1 MPMQHARFWTK
12 RVVAA
17 AFLVLALT
25 TPTPTTRAQEFE
37 VDLALVLAVDC
48 SFSVD
53 FREFALQMKGL
64 GAAFR
69 KPEVKRAIALGN
81 LQRIAVSVVQW
92 SDESNQVV
100 AMPWTILETEED
112 GDLFGET
119 LAGMPRKLAEGGTS
133 ISSALLYSAA
143 HLSRAPRAQR
153 LVIDVSS
160 DGRNNVGVPVNA
172 VRDRLVAQGITINAL
187 TILNEWPTLDVYFQ
201 NQVVGGEGHF
211 VIPANDYQAY
221 ADAIYRKLLREITG
235 PGFPELGE
243 NASRLTAFCGRHK
256 RMEVSPYGNPM
267 QSFTLSRLPE
277 IIFGAGRIADL
288 AGKVEGLAG
297 KGAAVLVVADPM
309 LTTLGITGRALES
322 LKAAGLEAQV
332 FDGLKGEP
340 KAADIDAAAGIA
352 RAMKAKAIVG
362 LGGGSALDTAKLVAA
377 CAASGLAAQSYQL
390 CETPLPKNILPIIA
404 VPTTAGTGSEVT
416 RVSVFANAAKGEG
429 LGLGRRTET
438 PGGHPRSRTHRGRAA
453 PHHRGHRA

>member
-1 MPMQHARFWTK
+1 MQHASFWKK

-17 AFLVLALT
+17 ALLLLALA
-25 TPTPTTRAQEFE
+25 TPSPVTRAQDAE

-53 FREFALQMKGL
+53 FREFALQMRGL
-64 GAAFR
+64 GEAFR
-69 KPEVKRAIALGN
+69 KPEIKRAIAMGN

-100 AMPWTILETEED
+100 AMPWTILESEED

-119 LAGMPRKLAEGGTS
+119 LAAMPRKLAEGGTS

-143 HLSRAPRAQR
+143 HLSKAPRALR

-211 VIPANDYQAY
+211 VIPANDYGAY

-235 PGFPELGE
+235 PGI
-243 NASRLTAFCGRHK
+243 S
-256 RMEVSPYGNPM
+256 
-267 QSFTLSRLPE
+267 
-277 IIFGAGRIADL
+277 
-288 AGKVEGLAG
+288 
-297 KGAAVLVVADPM
+297 
-309 LTTLGITGRALES
+309 
-322 LKAAGLEAQV
+322 
-332 FDGLKGEP
+332 
-340 KAADIDAAAGIA
+340 
-352 RAMKAKAIVG
+352 
-362 LGGGSALDTAKLVAA
+362 
-377 CAASGLAAQSYQL
+377 
-390 CETPLPKNILPIIA
+390 
-404 VPTTAGTGSEVT
+404 
-416 RVSVFANAAKGEG
+416 
-429 LGLGRRTET
+429 
-438 PGGHPRSRTHRGRAA
+438 
-453 PHHRGHRA
+453 

>member
-1 MPMQHARFWTK
+1 MQHASFWRK

-17 AFLVLALT
+17 AFLLCALT
-25 TPTPTTRAQEFE
+25 MPTPTTRAQELE

-64 GAAFR
+64 GQAFR
-69 KPEVKRAIALGN
+69 KPEIKRAIALGN

-119 LAGMPRKLAEGGTS
+119 LMGMPRKLAEGGTS

-143 HLSRAPRAQR
+143 LLSRAPRAQR

-187 TILNEWPTLDVYFQ
+187 TILNEWPTLDIYFQ

-235 PGFPELGE
+235 PGI
-243 NASRLTAFCGRHK
+243 S
-256 RMEVSPYGNPM
+256 
-267 QSFTLSRLPE
+267 
-277 IIFGAGRIADL
+277 
-288 AGKVEGLAG
+288 
-297 KGAAVLVVADPM
+297 
-309 LTTLGITGRALES
+309 
-322 LKAAGLEAQV
+322 
-332 FDGLKGEP
+332 
-340 KAADIDAAAGIA
+340 
-352 RAMKAKAIVG
+352 
-362 LGGGSALDTAKLVAA
+362 
-377 CAASGLAAQSYQL
+377 
-390 CETPLPKNILPIIA
+390 
-404 VPTTAGTGSEVT
+404 
-416 RVSVFANAAKGEG
+416 
-429 LGLGRRTET
+429 
-438 PGGHPRSRTHRGRAA
+438 
-453 PHHRGHRA
+453 